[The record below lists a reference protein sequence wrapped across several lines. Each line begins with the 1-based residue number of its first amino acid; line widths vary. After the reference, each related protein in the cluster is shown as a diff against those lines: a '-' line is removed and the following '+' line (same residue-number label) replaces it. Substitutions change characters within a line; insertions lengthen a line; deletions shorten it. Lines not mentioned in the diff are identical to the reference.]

1 MSQIIENTKTITIT
15 RNKYSSFEDELQYV
29 INHML
34 ENKINGYIVSLK
46 DNSYTI
52 KITDEPQPPAQYSTL
67 LSLDLKWSNID
78 TLKLSELLEL
88 CQNLR
93 NLNLAGLF
101 IGKEGMKIL
110 APVIGQLREL
120 TYLNIA
126 NNHICCDGAR
136 LLVNALENCP
146 KLKRLNLRKNDLE
159 SYGAE
164 ALGKLFNKCTV
175 SERDSR
181 TSITGCTIT
190 NADSRASITGC
201 TRLECLDICQNFLH
215 NEGAEDIA
223 NALLKCECETL
234 SLRELNLTLNYI
246 GSSGAIKLAEVVKM
260 FPQLTINV
268 NNNHIG
274 KDEYESDLN
283 NIGKD
288 ALIILKSNLY
298 TQWKEEDEVYSADE
312 VSVPSERDYGFD
324 NDSDYNLDQ
333 NLDYN
338 DPDY

>member
-1 MSQIIENTKTITIT
+1 MSQIIEKTKTKSKIKTITIT

-29 INHML
+29 RNHML

-52 KITDEPQPPAQYSTL
+52 KIINEPQPPVQYSTL

-78 TLKLSELLEL
+78 TLKLCEL
-88 CQNLR
+88 CLNLR

-101 IGKEGMKIL
+101 IGKEGMEIL
-110 APVIGQLREL
+110 APVIGNL
-120 TYLNIA
+120 TKLTHLNLA
-126 NNHICCDGAR
+126 NNHIYCDGAR
-136 LLVNALENCP
+136 LLVKALENCP
-146 KLKRLNLRKNDLE
+146 DLKRLNLRKNDLE

-164 ALGKLFNKCTV
+164 ALGKLFNK
-175 SERDSR
+175 
-181 TSITGCTIT
+181 
-190 NADSRASITGC
+190 C

-223 NALLKCECETL
+223 NALLKCECEIIN
-234 SLRELNLTLNYI
+234 LRELNLTLNYI
-246 GSSGAIKLAEVVKM
+246 GSRGAIKLAEVVEM
-260 FPQLTINV
+260 FPQLTIDV

-274 KDEYESDLN
+274 KDEYELDLN
-283 NIGKD
+283 HMGKD
-288 ALIILKSNLY
+288 ALVSLRSNLN
-298 TQWKEEDEVYSADE
+298 TQWEEEDEVYSADE

-324 NDSDYNLDQ
+324 NDSDSDYDQDQDQDYNDSDYDQ
-333 NLDYN
+333 DHYQDYN